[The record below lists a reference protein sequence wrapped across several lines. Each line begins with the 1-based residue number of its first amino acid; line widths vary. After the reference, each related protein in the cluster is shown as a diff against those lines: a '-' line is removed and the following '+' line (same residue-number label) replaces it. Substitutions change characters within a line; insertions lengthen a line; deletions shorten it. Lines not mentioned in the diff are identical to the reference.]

1 MSRIAT
7 TTFTVES
14 KDRLVTTAR
23 KIEVVVSRADTYEE
37 TVVSFLRRAI
47 EIAQDQG
54 QEAHIALTGGKTA
67 EAVYRHWSTYPDQ
80 PKPPLAIY
88 LSDERCVPTHHS
100 GSNHG
105 MVRRSLFSNSL
116 PAGIRVVVPDVSDPR
131 SAAREYE
138 QRLPSTFDLL
148 LFTLGADGHFASLFP
163 GELRSQA
170 QAGRVAA
177 TVAPPPFTD
186 RVSLTVE
193 ALHTAREIVVLA
205 RGRRKGELIWKM
217 VSESPNVDDCPA
229 AALLGYT
236 WVLDEEAAFAFNEA
250 AESSISSE
258 TVHR

>member
-1 MSRIAT
+1 M
-7 TTFTVES
+7 
-14 KDRLVTTAR
+14 TTAR
-23 KIEVVVSRADTYEE
+23 EIKVVVPRADTYEE

-47 EIAQDQG
+47 EVAQAQG
-54 QEAHIALTGGKTA
+54 QEAHIALTGGNTA

-116 PAGIRVVVPDVSDPR
+116 PAGIRMVTPDVSDPR
-131 SAAREYE
+131 SAAREYD

-148 LFTLGADGHFASLFP
+148 LFTLGVDGHFASLFP
-163 GELRSQA
+163 GELNSLVQS
-170 QAGRVAA
+170 GRVAV
-177 TVAPPPFTD
+177 TVGPPPFTG
-186 RVSLTVE
+186 RVSLTIG

-205 RGRRKGELIWKM
+205 RGRRKGELISKM

-229 AALLGYT
+229 AALLGYN
-236 WVLDEEAAFAFNEA
+236 WVLDEEAASAFNEA
-250 AESSISSE
+250 VESSIIGE
-258 TVHR
+258 TIHR

>member
-1 MSRIAT
+1 MQRIT
-7 TTFTVES
+7 TRTFAVDS
-14 KDRLVTTAR
+14 KDRPVTAAR
-23 KIEVVVSRADTYEE
+23 KIKVVVSRVDTYEE
-37 TVVSFLRRAI
+37 TVASLLRRVI
-47 EIAQDQG
+47 ENAQEQSK
-54 QEAHIALTGGKTA
+54 EAHVALTGGKTA
-67 EAVYRHWSTYPDQ
+67 EAVYRHWSTHPDP

-88 LSDERCVPTHHS
+88 LSDERCVPIHHS

-116 PAGIRVVVPDVSDPR
+116 PAGIRMVVPDVSDPR
-131 SAAREYE
+131 AAAREYD

-177 TVAPPPFTD
+177 TVGPPPFTD